1 MEWPH
6 FSRLLAFAGA
16 GLAPAGCIPN
26 SSPMTMGQPTFVRPV
41 LQAGSHVSELSAT
54 ETVCVK
60 STQTS
65 FSISTGSGFSKAGKK
80 WFRGKVLNKSFQA
93 RCRSKVFPG
102 EVPPA
107 KSAKFPAKQ
116 GSEGR
121 CEGKVLKQGMFPGF
135 SHVQVS
141 EQVWSSPKPD
151 SPRTPQRQG
160 SHQVPERRLLKDNTK
175 CQRQCSQLLFR
186 S

>member
-41 LQAGSHVSELSAT
+41 LQAGSHVSELM
-54 ETVCVK
+54 CVK
-60 STQTS
+60 KTQTS

-93 RCRSKVFPG
+93 RCRSKGFPG
-102 EVPPA
+102 EVQNLQSFRQA
-107 KSAKFPAKQ
+107 RLWGKMRRQ
-116 GSEGR
+116 GSQARYVSGIQQ
-121 CEGKVLKQGMFPGF
+121 CTGF
-135 SHVQVS
+135 GAGL
-141 EQVWSSPKPD
+141 EQPETRFSQDSPKTRFPPG
-151 SPRTPQRQG
+151 SWMQAPQRQHKV
-160 SHQVPERRLLKDNTK
+160 SKTMFPTII
-175 CQRQCSQLLFR
+175 
-186 S
+186 

>member
-1 MEWPH
+1 MFRNSVLPKLCAL
-6 FSRLLAFAGA
+6 RIPKPAFRF
-16 GLAPAGCIPN
+16 PPDQVF
-26 SSPMTMGQPTFVRPV
+26 P
-41 LQAGSHVSELSAT
+41 E
-54 ETVCVK
+54 
-60 STQTS
+60 
-65 FSISTGSGFSKAGKK
+65 AGKK
-80 WFRGKVLNKSFQA
+80 LFRGKVLNKSFQV
-93 RCRSKVFPG
+93 RCRSKGFPG

-107 KSAKFPAKQ
+107 KSAKFQAKQ

-160 SHQVPERRLLKDNTK
+160 SHQVLERRLLKDNTK